1 MTLRVKRIRDFCGR
15 LGIEVPLLSAP
26 MTSITTPELV
36 AAVSNAGGLGILAAD
51 LMSPEEIISAAA
63 QTKRLTDRPFGINL
77 RIPPRDRGSLE
88 QAEKVAYA
96 LSDLRKE
103 LGLEEKVDFSRFSE
117 PEFESQLEAVLE
129 TGVPVVSCTFGGFR
143 EVYGEKLHQA
153 GVYILG
159 AATTLREAKVQR
171 AADSDA
177 VILQGVEA
185 GGPRLYFESDPE
197 EASVGLSVLLPE
209 AARALKLPLI
219 ASGGIGSAFSVKGAM
234 MAGASAVMVGSA
246 LACSPEAGAPKLMRD
261 AMIAAS
267 DTATCLTDLFSGRL
281 ERVMKNGLIEAL
293 SRAGV
298 RSAGYPYQR
307 YIMQDMMEAAVRA
320 GRQDLLRM
328 PVGQAASWSLGCWE
342 RSNSYLC
349 QTILPQRGRNPL
361 RDPDCASR
369 SDRTHG

>member
-103 LGLEEKVDFSRFSE
+103 LGLEEKV
-117 PEFESQLEAVLE
+117 EFESQLEAVLE

-261 AMIAAS
+261 AMIVAS

-307 YIMQDMMEAAVRA
+307 YIM
-320 GRQDLLRM
+320 
-328 PVGQAASWSLGCWE
+328 
-342 RSNSYLC
+342 
-349 QTILPQRGRNPL
+349 
-361 RDPDCASR
+361 
-369 SDRTHG
+369 

>member
-209 AARALKLPLI
+209 AARALKLHLT
-219 ASGGIGSAFSVKGAM
+219 
-234 MAGASAVMVGSA
+234 
-246 LACSPEAGAPKLMRD
+246 
-261 AMIAAS
+261 AA
-267 DTATCLTDLFSGRL
+267 AYRHL
-281 ERVMKNGLIEAL
+281 E
-293 SRAGV
+293 S
-298 RSAGYPYQR
+298 
-307 YIMQDMMEAAVRA
+307 
-320 GRQDLLRM
+320 
-328 PVGQAASWSLGCWE
+328 
-342 RSNSYLC
+342 
-349 QTILPQRGRNPL
+349 
-361 RDPDCASR
+361 
-369 SDRTHG
+369 

>member
-26 MTSITTPELV
+26 MTGVTTPELV

-51 LMSPEEIISAAA
+51 LMSPEEIAAA
-63 QTKRLTDRPFGINL
+63 AEQTKRLTDRPFGINL

-117 PEFESQLEAVLE
+117 PEFESQLDAVLE

-185 GGPRLYFESDPE
+185 GGPRRPPWGFPSCFLRQP
-197 EASVGLSVLLPE
+197 GL
-209 AARALKLPLI
+209 
-219 ASGGIGSAFSVKGAM
+219 
-234 MAGASAVMVGSA
+234 
-246 LACSPEAGAPKLMRD
+246 
-261 AMIAAS
+261 
-267 DTATCLTDLFSGRL
+267 
-281 ERVMKNGLIEAL
+281 
-293 SRAGV
+293 
-298 RSAGYPYQR
+298 
-307 YIMQDMMEAAVRA
+307 
-320 GRQDLLRM
+320 
-328 PVGQAASWSLGCWE
+328 
-342 RSNSYLC
+342 
-349 QTILPQRGRNPL
+349 
-361 RDPDCASR
+361 
-369 SDRTHG
+369 

>member
-26 MTSITTPELV
+26 MTGITTPELV

-320 GRQDLLRM
+320 AVRICS
-328 PVGQAASWSLGCWE
+328 AC
-342 RSNSYLC
+342 
-349 QTILPQRGRNPL
+349 
-361 RDPDCASR
+361 R
-369 SDRTHG
+369 SDRRSMHSPAAARQKPSPRSGLRFSK

>member
-36 AAVSNAGGLGILAAD
+36 AAVSNARGLGILAAD

-328 PVGQAASWSLGCWE
+328 PVGQAVNAFSC
-342 RSNSYLC
+342 RSAAETLSE
-349 QTILPQRGRNPL
+349 I
-361 RDPDCASR
+361 
-369 SDRTHG
+369 RTALLEVIELMDKEGK

>member
-1 MTLRVKRIRDFCGR
+1 M
-15 LGIEVPLLSAP
+15 
-26 MTSITTPELV
+26 
-36 AAVSNAGGLGILAAD
+36 
-51 LMSPEEIISAAA
+51 
-63 QTKRLTDRPFGINL
+63 
-77 RIPPRDRGSLE
+77 
-88 QAEKVAYA
+88 
-96 LSDLRKE
+96 
-103 LGLEEKVDFSRFSE
+103 
-117 PEFESQLEAVLE
+117 
-129 TGVPVVSCTFGGFR
+129 SCTFGGFR

-328 PVGQAASWSLGCWE
+328 PVGQAANAFSC
-342 RSNSYLC
+342 RSAAETLSE
-349 QTILPQRGRNPL
+349 I
-361 RDPDCASR
+361 
-369 SDRTHG
+369 RTALLEVIELMDKEGK

>member
-159 AATTLREAKVQR
+159 AATTLRAAKVQR

-185 GGPRLYFESDPE
+185 GGPRLYFESDP
-197 EASVGLSVLLPE
+197 VLLPE

-328 PVGQAASWSLGCWE
+328 PVGQAVNALSC
-342 RSNSYLC
+342 RSAAETLSE
-349 QTILPQRGRNPL
+349 I
-361 RDPDCASR
+361 
-369 SDRTHG
+369 RTALLEVIELMDKEGK